1 MSGSM
6 RLPTSSETVGG
17 VVVCITELVGCRVG
31 VDVEGICGGL
41 QQMLRVDVMARL
53 NVGVW
58 WWWCSSLHTP

>member
-17 VVVCITELVGCRVG
+17 VAVYVTELVNGGVG
-31 VDVEGICGGL
+31 VGVEGVCGGL
-41 QQMLRVDVMARL
+41 EQMLRVDVMARL
-53 NVGVW
+53 DVAVW